1 MQWYDRSAR
10 RSACSRIFHA
20 IMMCVVLA
28 IFCGLSAASSWGQA
42 VSTGTVTGQVVD
54 QQDKVVVGAAVTLA
68 DVSTGSVRS
77 TQTNDVGRYVFTQV
91 PPGTYNVSVTKE
103 GFSQTRI
110 ADQSVAVGL
119 TLTVNVQLK
128 VGSASQT
135 VEVKY
140 TPGAELQTMNSTMG
154 TTIDGDSVLLLPNIG
169 REAAALATLQ
179 PAVTPNG
186 YTAGA
191 VNDQNTYQ
199 LDGGNI
205 SDDMA
210 GSNNIYTP
218 SLANPN
224 PVATGGAA
232 TGVIPTPVES
242 IEEVKVAVNNQTADF
257 NGSAGSQ
264 VQMVTKRGTNQFHGS
279 LYEYY
284 LDSRVGGANTWD
296 NNRLNVANPSAHRNR
311 FGGSVGGPL
320 TPSLWGGKTYF
331 FANYEGLRYP
341 YNTTIE
347 REVPSALLRQGII
360 QIKNGKTITQYNF
373 NPSLGP
379 LATCQGGPCDPRGLG
394 FNPLVQKIWNTQMPM
409 PNDPSVGDTLNTQG
423 FLAGISLPVT
433 SNFGVVRIDHDF
445 GSKWHFM
452 GSYRYYHFQAV
463 TANQTD
469 IGGVLPGD
477 TLGQYKSSI
486 SRPLVPSYYVAGL
499 TTNITLN
506 LTNDFHYSYTRN
518 FWQWNSALAPPQLP
532 GLPAPIEI
540 GGELGQTNHNTAY
553 GGGQDALIPYN
564 VNTQDVRA
572 RYWDGHDHAIRDDLS
587 LIKGNHLFQFGG
599 MYQHTLDIHQRDDNG
614 VSTFTGLVYVSG
626 GTSATNMAMPSAY
639 QPVGLPSAQLTS
651 VWQPLYEQVLGV
663 ITQPQVIYTRS
674 GSSLTL
680 NNPPNIPVTAH
691 SIIPTYNVYFSD
703 SWRMRPTFTFTYG
716 LAWTLEMP
724 PYETNGLQT
733 MAVDQSGTPITAENY
748 LRNRKSAALNG
759 QVFLPQLGY
768 ELVGNAGRKYPYNP
782 FYGGFSPHV
791 AAAWNPRFS
800 GSILGKVFGQG
811 HTVIRGGW
819 SRIFGRLNGV
829 DLVLV
834 PLLGSGPL
842 QPVTCPGASMTAQC
856 LGAGNVDP
864 TNAFRIGTDGN
875 TAPLPTVAQ
884 TLPQPNFTG
893 INSAKAG
900 DTSQLDPNFR
910 PSRSDEFDLSIQ
922 RELPGKMLL
931 EMGYVGRVIRNE
943 YQAIDLDSVPW
954 MMTMGGQSFAS
965 AFDNLYS
972 EVTGGQPIQ
981 PQAFFE
987 SAFAMPVGSPGSI
1000 VQNGQTVS
1008 SFCATGSAT
1017 SCTAAVAAAQ
1027 TSNIQNVALYNMWN
1041 GLGMTLGNATP
1052 LNSKGVPTA
1061 FHTLLSQQQA
1071 NSLFMETSLGWGNYN
1086 AAIVSLTGQ
1095 NYHGMTVR
1103 SNFTWS
1109 RSMGT
1114 GDTTQSTSSFSVPN
1128 PFDLHYGYGPQS
1140 YDYRFLYNL
1149 TLLYQ
1154 PAYFKSQHGLAGH
1167 MLGGWSIAPILTA
1180 YSGAPLRVTGKS
1192 TCASTWGE
1200 VSCSTS
1206 LSAWENAVLTSP
1218 FTAGNSAHYGVP
1230 GSSTGINLFAN
1241 PGAVAAQFRPLLPG
1255 LDTNAGGNGVLRG
1268 LPGWNLDMTVA
1279 KDLSFRER
1287 FGATFIFQ
1295 FSNVLNHVRFA
1306 DPTLSLANPST
1317 FGVITRSAA
1326 GSTTIP
1332 LYTPRQLEFGVRF
1345 HF

>member
-1 MQWYDRSAR
+1 MEWSDRFLR
-10 RSACSRIFHA
+10 RSVSSRFSPVKI
-20 IMMCVVLA
+20 CVVLSM
-28 IFCGLSAASSWGQA
+28 FCCLSAVFAWGQA
-42 VSTGTVTGQVVD
+42 VSTGTLTGQVVD
-54 QQDKVVVGAAVTLA
+54 QQDKVVLGAAVTLT
-68 DVSTGSVRS
+68 DVSTGAARS
-77 TQTNDVGRYVFTQV
+77 TQTNDAGRYVFTQV
-91 PPGTYNVSVTKE
+91 PPGTYIVSVKKE

-110 ADQSVAVGL
+110 SDQSVTVGL

-128 VGSASQT
+128 VGSAAQT
-135 VEVKY
+135 VEVTY

-154 TTIDGDSVLLLPNIG
+154 TTIDGNSVLLLPNIG

-224 PVATGGAA
+224 PVATGGSA

-242 IEEVKVAVNNQTADF
+242 IEEIKVSVNNQTADF

-264 VQMVTKRGTNQFHGS
+264 VQMVTKRGTNQYHGS

-296 NNRLNVANPSAHRNR
+296 NNRLGVANPSAHRNR

-320 TPSLWGGKTYF
+320 TPSFWGGKTYF

-360 QIKNGKTITQYNF
+360 QINNGGTITKYNF

-394 FNPLVQKIWNTQMPM
+394 FNSLVQKIWNTQMPM
-409 PNDPSVGDTLNTQG
+409 PNDPSAGDTLNTQG
-423 FLAGISLPVT
+423 FLAAISLPVT

-445 GSKWHFM
+445 GSKWHLM

-477 TLGQYKSSI
+477 TLGQYKSAI

-499 TTNITLN
+499 TTNITTN

-540 GGELGQTNHNTAY
+540 GGESGSTNHNTAY

-564 VNTQDVRA
+564 VDTQDVRA
-572 RYWDGHDHAIRDDLS
+572 RYWDGHDHSIRDDLS

-599 MYQHTLDIHQRDDNG
+599 LYQHTLDIHQRDDNG

-626 GTSATNMAMPSAY
+626 GTSATNMAMPAAY
-639 QPVGLPSAQLTS
+639 QPVGLPSSQLTS

-674 GSSLTL
+674 GSNLTL
-680 NNPPNIPVTAH
+680 NSPPNTPVTAH

-703 SWRMRPTFTFTYG
+703 SWRMRPSFTFTYG

-748 LRNRKSAALNG
+748 LRNRETAALNG

-782 FYGGFSPHV
+782 FYGGFSPHL

-800 GSILGKVFGQG
+800 NGILGKMFGQG
-811 HTVIRGGW
+811 HTVVRGGW

-842 QPVTCPGASMTAQC
+842 QPIACAGASMTGQC
-856 LGAGNVDP
+856 LGAGKVDP

-922 RELPGKMLL
+922 RELPSRMIL
-931 EMGYVGRVIRNE
+931 ELGYVGRIIRNE

-954 MMTMGGQSFAS
+954 MMTMGGQSFAN

-972 EVTGGQPIQ
+972 EITGGQLIQ
-981 PQAFFE
+981 TQPFFE
-987 SAFAMPVGSPGSI
+987 SALGGS
-1000 VQNGQTVS
+1000 S
-1008 SFCATGSAT
+1008 SAFCSQAS
-1017 SCTAAVAAAQ
+1017 SCTAAVVASQ
-1027 TSNIQNVALYNMWN
+1027 KSNITNVALYNLWSK
-1041 GLGMTLGNATP
+1041 LPFTFGN
-1052 LNSKGVPTA
+1052 S
-1061 FHTLLSQQQA
+1061 LLSQQQA

-1095 NYHGMTVR
+1095 NYHGLTVR

-1140 YDYRFLYNL
+1140 FDYRFLYNL
-1149 TLLYQ
+1149 TMLYQ
-1154 PAYFKSQHGLAGH
+1154 PTYFKSQHGFTGH
-1167 MLGGWSIAPILTA
+1167 LLGGWSIAPIFTA
-1180 YSGAPLRVTGKS
+1180 YSGAPLRVTGLS
-1192 TCASTWGE
+1192 TCPSSWGE
-1200 VSCSTS
+1200 ISCSSS
-1206 LSAWENAVLTSP
+1206 LTAWENAVLTSP
-1218 FTAGNSAHYGVP
+1218 YTAGNSAHYGVTSTTGV
-1230 GSSTGINLFAN
+1230 GSAGNAPKGTGINLFAN

-1279 KDLSFRER
+1279 KDLTFRER
-1287 FGATFIFQ
+1287 FGATFMFQ
-1295 FSNVLNHVRFA
+1295 FSNMLNHVRFA

-1332 LYTPRQLEFGVRF
+1332 LYTPRQLEFGLRF

>member
-1 MQWYDRSAR
+1 MDLAGRYVNRSASLR
-10 RSACSRIFHA
+10 LFCATA
-20 IMMCVVLA
+20 TVVLA
-28 IFCGLSAASSWGQA
+28 IFCSMNVPSSRAQA
-42 VSTGTVTGQVVD
+42 VSTGVVTGQVVD
-54 QQDKVVVGAAVTLA
+54 PQDKFVVGAAVTLT
-68 DVSTGSVRS
+68 DVSTGSART

-110 ADQSVAVGL
+110 SDQSVAVGL

-128 VGSASQT
+128 VGTSSQT
-135 VEVKY
+135 VEVTY

-154 TTIDGDSVLLLPNIG
+154 TTIDGNSVLLLPNIG

-242 IEEVKVAVNNQTADF
+242 IEEVKVSVNNQTTDF
-257 NGSAGSQ
+257 NSSAGSQ

-296 NNRLNVANPSAHRNR
+296 NNRLGVANPSAHRNR
-311 FGGSVGGPL
+311 FGGSLGGPL
-320 TPSLWGGKTYF
+320 TPSFWGGRTYL

-341 YNTTIE
+341 FNTTIE
-347 REVPSALLRQGII
+347 REVPSALLRQGIV
-360 QIKNGKTITQYNF
+360 QINNSGTVTQYNF

-379 LATCQGGPCDPRGLG
+379 LATCQGGPCDPRGIG
-394 FNPLVQKIWNTQMPM
+394 FNTLVQKIWNTQMPM
-409 PNDPSVGDTLNTQG
+409 PNDPSAGDTLNTQG
-423 FLAGISLPVT
+423 FLAPISLPVT
-433 SNFGVVRIDHDF
+433 SNFGVVRMDHDF

-477 TLGQYKSSI
+477 TLGQYKSAI

-499 TTNITLN
+499 TTNITPTF
-506 LTNDFHYSYTRN
+506 TNDFHYSYTRN
-518 FWQWNSALAPPQLP
+518 FWQWNSALAPPQLS

-540 GGELGQTNHNTAY
+540 GGESGSTNHNTAY

-564 VNTQDVRA
+564 VDTQDVRA

-587 LIKGNHLFQFGG
+587 LIHGNHLFQFGG
-599 MYQHTLDIHQRDDNG
+599 LYQHTLDIHQRDDNG

-626 GTSATNMAMPSAY
+626 GTSATNMAMPTAY
-639 QPVGLPSAQLTS
+639 QPAGLPSSQLTS
-651 VWQPLYEQVLGV
+651 VWQPLYEQVLGI

-674 GSSLTL
+674 GSNLTL
-680 NNPPNIPVTAH
+680 NSPPNTPVTAH

-724 PYETNGLQT
+724 PYETNGMQT

-748 LRNRKSAALNG
+748 LRNRQTSALNG

-791 AAAWNPRFS
+791 AAAWNPRFTN
-800 GSILGKVFGQG
+800 GVLGKVFGQG

-842 QPVTCPGASMTAQC
+842 QPITCPGASM
-856 LGAGNVDP
+856 
-864 TNAFRIGTDGN
+864 
-875 TAPLPTVAQ
+875 
-884 TLPQPNFTG
+884 
-893 INSAKAG
+893 
-900 DTSQLDPNFR
+900 
-910 PSRSDEFDLSIQ
+910 
-922 RELPGKMLL
+922 
-931 EMGYVGRVIRNE
+931 
-943 YQAIDLDSVPW
+943 
-954 MMTMGGQSFAS
+954 GGQSFAN
-965 AFDNLYS
+965 AFDSLYS
-972 EVTGGQPIQ
+972 EIAGGQPIQ

-987 SAFAMPVGSPGSI
+987 SALGG
-1000 VQNGQTVS
+1000 TS
-1008 SFCATGSAT
+1008 SAFCSQANPATGTPFT
-1017 SCTAAVAAAQ
+1017 SCSAAVVGQ
-1027 TSNIQNVALYNMWN
+1027 QKSNITNVALYNLWTK
-1041 GLGMTLGNATP
+1041 LPFTFGN
-1052 LNSKGVPTA
+1052 S
-1061 FHTLLSQQQA
+1061 LLSQQQA

-1095 NYHGMTVR
+1095 NYHGLTVR

-1128 PFDLHYGYGPQS
+1128 PFDLSYGYGPQS

-1154 PAYFKSQHGLAGH
+1154 PAYFRSQHGLTGH
-1167 MLGGWSIAPILTA
+1167 LLGGWSIAPIFTA
-1180 YSGAPLRVTGKS
+1180 YSGAPLRVTGPS
-1192 TCASTWGE
+1192 TCSSTWGE
-1200 VSCSTS
+1200 VSCSSS
-1206 LSAWENAVLTSP
+1206 LNAWENAVLTSP
-1218 FTAGNSAHYGVP
+1218 YTTGNSAHYGVTASNGF
-1230 GSSTGINLFAN
+1230 GSAGNAPKGTGINLFAD
-1241 PGAVAAQFRPLLPG
+1241 PAAVAAQFRPLLPG

-1268 LPGWNLDMTVA
+1268 LPGWNVDATIA
-1279 KDLSFRER
+1279 KDLLFRER
-1287 FGATFIFQ
+1287 FGATFLFQ
-1295 FSNVLNHVRFA
+1295 FSNVFNHVRFA

-1332 LYTPRQLEFGVRF
+1332 LYTPRQLEFGVRV

>member
-1 MQWYDRSAR
+1 MRVALT
-10 RSACSRIFHA
+10 ILFGFN
-20 IMMCVVLA
+20 VV
-28 IFCGLSAASSWGQA
+28 SSWGQA

-54 QQDKVVVGAAVTLA
+54 AQEKVVVSAAVTLM
-68 DVSTGSVRS
+68 DVSTGSARS

-110 ADQSVAVGL
+110 SDQTVAVGL

-128 VGSASQT
+128 VGAASQT
-135 VEVKY
+135 VEVTY

-154 TTIDGDSVLLLPNIG
+154 TTIDGNSVLLLPNIG

-186 YTAGA
+186 YTAGV

-224 PVATGGAA
+224 PVATGGSA

-242 IEEVKVAVNNQTADF
+242 IEEVKVSVNNQTADF

-296 NNRLNVANPSAHRNR
+296 NNRLGVGNPSAHRNR

-320 TPSLWGGKTYF
+320 TPSFWGGKTYI

-360 QIKNGKTITQYNF
+360 QINNGGTITQYNF

-394 FNPLVQKIWNTQMPM
+394 FNSLVQKIWNKQMPM
-409 PNDPSVGDTLNTQG
+409 PNDPSAGDTLNTQG
-423 FLAGISLPVT
+423 FLAAISLPVT
-433 SNFGVVRIDHDF
+433 SNFGVVRVDHDF
-445 GSKWHFM
+445 RSKWHFM

-469 IGGVLPGD
+469 IGGVLPGN
-477 TLGQYKSSI
+477 TLGQFKSAI

-499 TTNITLN
+499 TTNITPN
-506 LTNDFHYSYTRN
+506 FTNDFHYSYTRN
-518 FWQWNSALAPPQLP
+518 FWQWNSALAPPQLS

-540 GGELGQTNHNTAY
+540 GGESGSTNHNTAY

-564 VNTQDVRA
+564 VDTQDVRA
-572 RYWDGHDHAIRDDLS
+572 RYWDGHDHSLRDDLS
-587 LIKGNHLFQFGG
+587 LIHGNHLFQFGG
-599 MYQHTLDIHQRDDNG
+599 LYQHTLDIHQRDDNG

-626 GTSATNMAMPSAY
+626 GTSATNMAMPTAY
-639 QPVGLPSAQLTS
+639 QPVGLPSSQLTS

-674 GSSLTL
+674 GSSLML
-680 NNPPNIPVTAH
+680 NTPPNIPVTAH

-703 SWRMRPTFTFTYG
+703 SWRMKPTFTFTYG

-748 LRNRKSAALNG
+748 LRNRKAAALRG

-768 ELVGNAGRKYPYNP
+768 ELVGNVGRKYPYNP

-800 GSILGKVFGQG
+800 NGILGKMFGQG
-811 HTVIRGGW
+811 HTVVRGGW

-842 QPVTCPGASMTAQC
+842 QPVTCPGASMTGQC
-856 LGAGNVDP
+856 LGAGKVDP
-864 TNAFRIGTDGN
+864 TNAFRIGTDGT
-875 TAPLPTVAQ
+875 TAPLPTVTQ

-922 RELPGKMLL
+922 RELPGKMIL
-931 EMGYVGRVIRNE
+931 ELGYVGRIIRNE

-972 EVTGGQPIQ
+972 EITGGQSIQ

-987 SAFAMPVGSPGSI
+987 SALGGPTS
-1000 VQNGQTVS
+1000 T
-1008 SFCATGSAT
+1008 FCSQAS
-1017 SCTAAVAAAQ
+1017 SCTAAVAALQ
-1027 TSNIQNVALYNMWN
+1027 KSNITNVALYNLWTK
-1041 GLGMTLGNATP
+1041 LPFTFGN
-1052 LNSKGVPTA
+1052 S
-1061 FHTLLSQQQA
+1061 LLSQQQA

-1095 NYHGMTVR
+1095 NYHGLTVR

-1140 YDYRFLYNL
+1140 FDYRFLYNL
-1149 TLLYQ
+1149 TTLYQ
-1154 PAYFKSQHGLAGH
+1154 PPYFKSQSGFAGH
-1167 MLGGWSIAPILTA
+1167 LLGGWSIAPLFTA
-1180 YSGAPLRVTGKS
+1180 YSGAPLRVTGLS
-1192 TCASTWGE
+1192 TCPSSWGE
-1200 VSCSTS
+1200 ISCSSS

-1218 FTAGNSAHYGVP
+1218 YTAGNSTHYGVTASNGF
-1230 GSSTGINLFAN
+1230 GSAGNAPKGTGINLFAN

-1255 LDTNAGGNGVLRG
+1255 VDINAGGNGVLRG

-1279 KDLSFRER
+1279 KDLTFRER
-1287 FGATFIFQ
+1287 LGVTFMFQ
-1295 FSNVLNHVRFA
+1295 FSNLPNHVRFA

>member
-1 MQWYDRSAR
+1 MDLAGRYVNRSASLR
-10 RSACSRIFHA
+10 LFCATA
-20 IMMCVVLA
+20 TVVLA
-28 IFCGLSAASSWGQA
+28 IFCSMNVPSSRGQA
-42 VSTGTVTGQVVD
+42 VSTGVVTGQVVD
-54 QQDKVVVGAAVTLA
+54 PQDKFVVGAAVTLT
-68 DVSTGSVRS
+68 DVSTGSARS

-110 ADQSVAVGL
+110 SDQAVAVGL

-128 VGSASQT
+128 VGASSQT
-135 VEVKY
+135 VEVTY

-154 TTIDGDSVLLLPNIG
+154 TTIDGNSVLLLPNIG

-242 IEEVKVAVNNQTADF
+242 IEEVKVSVNNQTADF
-257 NGSAGSQ
+257 NSSAGSQ

-296 NNRLNVANPSAHRNR
+296 NNRLGVANPSAHRNR
-311 FGGSVGGPL
+311 FGGSLGGPL
-320 TPSLWGGKTYF
+320 TPSFWGGRTYF

-341 YNTTIE
+341 FNTTIE
-347 REVPSALLRQGII
+347 REVPSALLRQGIV
-360 QIKNGKTITQYNF
+360 QINNSGTVTQYNF

-379 LATCQGGPCDPRGLG
+379 LATCQGGPCDPRGIG
-394 FNPLVQKIWNTQMPM
+394 FNTLVQKIWNTQMPM
-409 PNDPSVGDTLNTQG
+409 PNDPSAGDTLNTQG
-423 FLAGISLPVT
+423 FLAPISLPVT
-433 SNFGVVRIDHDF
+433 SNFGVVRMDHDF

-477 TLGQYKSSI
+477 TLGQYKSAI

-499 TTNITLN
+499 TTNITPTF
-506 LTNDFHYSYTRN
+506 TNDFHYSYTRN
-518 FWQWNSALAPPQLP
+518 FWQWNSALAPPQLS

-540 GGELGQTNHNTAY
+540 GGESGSTNHNTAY

-564 VNTQDVRA
+564 VDTQDVRA

-587 LIKGNHLFQFGG
+587 LIHGNHLFQFGG
-599 MYQHTLDIHQRDDNG
+599 LYQHTLDIHQRDDNG

-626 GTSATNMAMPSAY
+626 GTSATNMAMPTAY
-639 QPVGLPSAQLTS
+639 QPVGLPSSQLTS
-651 VWQPLYEQVLGV
+651 VWQPLYEQVLGI

-674 GSSLTL
+674 GSNLTL
-680 NNPPNIPVTAH
+680 NSPPNTPVTAH

-748 LRNRKSAALNG
+748 LRNRQTSALNG

-791 AAAWNPRFS
+791 AAAWNPRFTN
-800 GSILGKVFGQG
+800 GVLGKVFGQG

-842 QPVTCPGASMTAQC
+842 QPITCPGASMAGQC
-856 LGAGNVDP
+856 LGAGKVDP
-864 TNAFRIGTDGN
+864 TNAFRIGTDGT

-931 EMGYVGRVIRNE
+931 ELGYVGRIIRNE
-943 YQAIDLDSVPW
+943 YQAVDLDSVPW
-954 MMTMGGQSFAS
+954 MMTMGGQSFAN
-965 AFDNLYS
+965 AFDSLYS
-972 EVTGGQPIQ
+972 EIAGGQPIQ

-987 SAFAMPVGSPGSI
+987 SALGGM
-1000 VQNGQTVS
+1000 S
-1008 SFCATGSAT
+1008 SAFCSQANPATGTPFT
-1017 SCTAAVAAAQ
+1017 SCSAAVVGQ
-1027 TSNIQNVALYNMWN
+1027 QKSNITNVALYNLWTK
-1041 GLGMTLGNATP
+1041 LPFTFGN
-1052 LNSKGVPTA
+1052 S
-1061 FHTLLSQQQA
+1061 LLSQQQA

-1095 NYHGMTVR
+1095 NYHGLTVR

-1128 PFDLHYGYGPQS
+1128 PFDLSYGYGPQS

-1154 PAYFKSQHGLAGH
+1154 PAYFRSQHGLTGH
-1167 MLGGWSIAPILTA
+1167 LLGGWSIAPIFTA
-1180 YSGAPLRVTGKS
+1180 YSGAPLRVTGPS
-1192 TCASTWGE
+1192 TCSSTWGE
-1200 VSCSTS
+1200 VSCSSS
-1206 LSAWENAVLTSP
+1206 LNAWENAVLTSAY
-1218 FTAGNSAHYGVP
+1218 TAGNSAHYGVTSS
-1230 GSSTGINLFAN
+1230 GSFGTSGNSPKGTGINLFGDPN
-1241 PGAVAAQFRPLLPG
+1241 AVAAQFRPLLPG
-1255 LDTNAGGNGVLRG
+1255 VDTNAGGNGVLRG
-1268 LPGWNLDMTVA
+1268 LPGWNVDATIA
-1279 KDLSFRER
+1279 KDLLFRER
-1287 FGATFIFQ
+1287 LGATFLFQ
-1295 FSNVLNHVRFA
+1295 FSNVFNHVRFA

-1332 LYTPRQLEFGVRF
+1332 LYTPRQLEFGVRV